1 MKLYLGLSK
10 EIARFMDFSL
20 LKEGLDVATGWC
32 RMTETAEI
40 ENGTGRRGRGG
51 SKRECGVWGGSNSH
65 TMETE
70 KLSEVWTTELSETRW
85 RCDS

>member
-1 MKLYLGLSK
+1 
-10 EIARFMDFSL
+10 
-20 LKEGLDVATGWC
+20 
-32 RMTETAEI
+32 MTETAEI

-70 KLSEVWTTELSETRW
+70 KLSEVWTTGLSKTRW